1 VAADGPRRKVVVA
14 SWALLTAVLVA
25 GAVSVQFRG
34 DVKWAAVLPVIAL
47 SWLNRLLARAV
58 RQDAA

>member
-1 VAADGPRRKVVVA
+1 VVVA